1 MESGDW
7 ENPELSCFGMR
18 LVPHSEGREVMVV
31 LNSGDNCEFK
41 LPKGGWRRAID
52 TTLDPVSCDTPEQ
65 GVVGV
70 GWQSVVVWV
79 PDPEAETE
87 AEDEVAEADAA
98 GESEAASPEKG

>member
-1 MESGDW
+1 MEPGDW

-18 LVPHSEGREVMVV
+18 LVPHSDGREVMVV

-52 TTLDPVSCDTPEQ
+52 TTLDPVSCDVAEQ
-65 GVVGV
+65 GKVGV

-79 PDPEAETE
+79 PDHEAVVEE
-87 AEDEVAEADAA
+87 GDEDEDAAPAGDDAA
-98 GESEAASPEKG
+98 GDDTPA